1 MKQARF
7 ILTIA
12 LLISLLYSCKD
23 STDLTNAIPAG
34 AVTVIHIDTKSL
46 LTKADYKP
54 LENKVIKDAL
64 ESAKDNGN
72 STKML
77 EQLEGFLK
85 NPNSTGIDLVSDCYI
100 YMDSITMGI
109 VLKTNDSK
117 KFRDLL
123 TKTFEIPEQM
133 LTEKDGITTIN
144 IQRNVNIG
152 WTKDKI
158 LLLTYS
164 GYSYILGTTALP
176 DLDTLLK
183 KQLTQSE
190 KESINS
196 KKTFAEFISNK
207 KDISIYYSYDN
218 VFGMWSAAMNP
229 ALSMYRQEGKDVEN
243 IITGLQNQ
251 FKGVNM
257 GAFVSFDKGEITL
270 NNKMYYDSPEAE
282 KKFTDLA
289 SQLAGELKGDQL
301 RYFTEKPVFAASAN
315 MKGEGVYNYLSQL
328 GLMSLIEKNAGFN
341 LETMGIDLKSLISNI
356 NGDITVAL
364 NNVKTVKR
372 KSGYSNYEYTD
383 SYPEFTFMADL
394 KDANSTWDFIKG
406 KVKEANSEFNT
417 ITEVNPNTYSFAMD
431 DEVTG
436 YFGIN
441 NNMIF
446 FTNREDVLKN
456 LSASD
461 LKSDFSSQAKGK
473 TAFIFGN
480 LNPLQPMLLDEIG
493 NDVKAREFATKG
505 LALIGDYSYTSMPDM
520 NGSGKIV
527 ITDTSG
533 NSLAVICKF
542 IDSVVTY
549 VAQESYK

>member
-12 LLISLLYSCKD
+12 LLISFLYSCKD
-23 STDLTNAIPAG
+23 SADLTNAIPAG

-64 ESAKDNGN
+64 NSAKNNGN
-72 STKML
+72 STKVL
-77 EQLEGFLK
+77 EQFEEFLK

-109 VLKTNDSK
+109 VLKMNDAK
-117 KFRDLL
+117 KFSDLL

-133 LTEKDGITTIN
+133 LVEKDGITTID

-164 GYSYILGTTALP
+164 GYSYMLGTSALP
-176 DLDTLLK
+176 DLDALLK

-190 KESINS
+190 KESINA
-196 KKTFAEFISNK
+196 KKTFADFISNK
-207 KDISIYYSYDN
+207 KDVSIYYSYDN
-218 VFGMWSAAMNP
+218 VFGMWATAVNP
-229 ALSMYRQEGKDVEN
+229 ALSMYGGRDGKAVES
-243 IITGLQNQ
+243 IISGLQSQ

-257 GAFVSFDKGEITL
+257 GAFISFDKGEVTL

-282 KKFTDLA
+282 KNFADLA
-289 SQLAGELKGDQL
+289 SQLSGELKGDQL
-301 RYFTEKPVFAASAN
+301 KYFAEKPVFAASAN
-315 MKGEGVYNYLSQL
+315 MNGEGVYNYLSQL
-328 GLMSLIEKNAGFN
+328 GMIALIEKNAGSN

-372 KSGYSNYEYTD
+372 KSAYSNYEYTD
-383 SYPEFTFMADL
+383 SYPELTFMADL

-406 KVKEANSEFNT
+406 KVKEANGEFNV
-417 ITEVNPNTYSFAMD
+417 ITEVNANTYSFSMYD
-431 DEVTG
+431 GVTG

-441 NNMIF
+441 NNMLF
-446 FTNREDVLKN
+446 FTNRTDVLEN
-456 LSASD
+456 LSAGD
-461 LKSDFSSQAKGK
+461 LKNEFSSQAKGN

-493 NDVKAREFATKG
+493 NDAKAQEFATKG
-505 LALIGDYSYTSMPDM
+505 LALIGDYSYASMPDM
-520 NGSGKIV
+520 NGKGKIV

-549 VAQESYK
+549 AVQQNM

>member
-109 VLKTNDSK
+109 VLKMNDSK

>member
-109 VLKTNDSK
+109 VLKMNDSK

-282 KKFTDLA
+282 KQFTDLA

>member
-109 VLKTNDSK
+109 VLKMNDSK

-176 DLDTLLK
+176 DLNTLLK

-270 NNKMYYDSPEAE
+270 NNKMYYDSPEA
-282 KKFTDLA
+282 KKQFTDLA

-394 KDANSTWDFIKG
+394 KDANSIWDFIKG

>member
-109 VLKTNDSK
+109 VLKMNDSK

-176 DLDTLLK
+176 DLNTLLK

-406 KVKEANSEFNT
+406 KVKEVNSEFNT

-542 IDSVVTY
+542 IDSIVTY